1 MKRIILT
8 IILFAGLL
16 ASAHAQTGLD
26 ITAEEK
32 EQIIVRIKDKLE
44 DFQYFLG
51 TMADKNNSQQVRQ
64 SAYKANTLLF
74 IGNCELYEVID
85 QTTGKVE
92 RKRAVE
98 METSS
103 VNSNYI
109 KRQPMKQYFIN
120 IMNNR
125 AYSNIKIEQSD
136 IIRVDNLRKVGEGK
150 YEAVAHIC
158 QYFAGYNDNGQIR
171 YGDITEK
178 AVKILIDY
186 YEIPNS
192 FGGEIIYD
200 IKLGNMKVLS
210 TERLQIR

>member
-8 IILFAGLL
+8 IIVFAWLL
-16 ASAHAQTGLD
+16 APAYTQTIDL
-26 ITAEEK
+26 TADQK
-32 EQIIVRIKDKLE
+32 KQIIARIEDKLE
-44 DFQYFLG
+44 DFQNSLEI
-51 TMADKNNSQQVRQ
+51 MAEKSYSQQTRQ
-64 SAYKANTLLF
+64 AAYKANTLLF
-74 IGNCELYEVID
+74 IGNCEPYEVID
-85 QTTGKVE
+85 QMTGRVK

-125 AYSNIKIEQSD
+125 AYSNIKIEQAGA
-136 IIRVDNLRKVGEGK
+136 IRVDNIRKVGEGK

-158 QYFAGYNDNGQIR
+158 QYFAGYR
-171 YGDITEK
+171 GDMGKIYEDKTEK

-186 YEIPNS
+186 HEIPNS
-192 FGGEIIYD
+192 FGGDIIYD
-200 IKLGNMKVLS
+200 IKLENMKVLS
-210 TERLQIR
+210 TERIQSR